1 MQSRLH
7 EYESSQENQEDES
20 KEEIRDKIRIQNQT
34 LSELNSVSSS

>member
-7 EYESSQENQEDES
+7 EYERSEENQEDES